1 PKCSTI
7 IPDNVGPIAG
17 ANMITNPTIP
27 ITAPLRRGGKMR
39 RNVLNII
46 GINNPVPAACKKRP
60 DYNIGKVGAIAQII
74 VPIVNTVI
82 VPINIGLVL
91 NHCNSN
97 ADIGITISIT
107 NIIPVAIHCA
117 VVTDI
122 LISFINVV
130 IAMFN
135 NVSFKMAKNAPIINE
150 SIIGMI
156 FPFGSSAKNSYFL
169 LFVSSVIK

>member
-60 DYNIGKVGAIAQII
+60 DNNIGKVGAIAQII

-82 VPINIGLVL
+82 VPKNICLVV
-91 NHCNSN
+91 NHCNNNS
-97 ADIGITISIT
+97 DIVITIPIT
-107 NIIPVAIHCA
+107 NVNPVAIHCA
-117 VVTDI
+117 VDTEI
-122 LISFINVV
+122 INSYINVV
-130 IAMFN
+130 SAIFN
-135 NVSFKMAKNAPIINE
+135 NVSFKKAKNAPMINE
-150 SIIGMI
+150 SIIG
-156 FPFGSSAKNSYFL
+156 
-169 LFVSSVIK
+169 